1 MSGHTLEC
9 YMARLALWV
18 PVRVKCGVGLTIVLP
33 EHTLEV
39 VLTMEG
45 VCCTAGGYRQATP
58 V

>member
-1 MSGHTLEC
+1 
-9 YMARLALWV
+9 MARLALWV